1 MVLGGGTRKKAP
13 PRSRAIEPRGLVD
26 SGKMYVV
33 CAIILLS
40 ISLSLGEGE
49 FTQSVWPGP
58 VTSQPI
64 PRRSIYTGLDSLATV

>member
-1 MVLGGGTRKKAP
+1 
-13 PRSRAIEPRGLVD
+13 
-26 SGKMYVV
+26 MYVV

-58 VTSQPI
+58 VTSQPS
-64 PRRSIYTGLDSLATV
+64 PRRSTLALIHLPPYDSSALYPSLLS